1 MLVISRD
8 APYLQAVTEVRE
20 RTTFV
25 ISNQLAVLREAAPR
39 ADAILVTVGEAG
51 LLQAIFSV
59 ATRLRWVHS
68 FAAGVEAF
76 LFPDL
81 VQSPVTLTN
90 ARGAYK
96 RALAE
101 FVMAAVL
108 FFAKDLRRLVRN
120 QEAGVWQPFDVDDVH
135 GKVIG
140 IIGYGETGR
149 ASAELAHAFG
159 MRVLGL
165 RRRPE
170 QSRGDSLLESV
181 FGPESLHEMLPLCDF
196 VLLATPGTPQTRGM
210 IGHREIGLM
219 KADAIVFNPANV
231 RLIYIALVNQVLHQP
246 PNRIVSERGH
256 DGSVHAKAP
265 PQTSGDVVFAAAF
278 PNAKAARRGYTA
290 FARIEAQHHLTQAHQ
305 VPATILFRFD
315 RQRVRHAAGISVA
328 LFSGAGSSFGTS
340 NWMMAS
346 ATR

>member
-1 MLVISRD
+1 VLVISKD
-8 APYLQAVTEVRE
+8 APYLQALTEVQE

-68 FAAGVEAF
+68 FAAGVEDF

-120 QEAGVWQPFDVDDVH
+120 QEGGVWQPFDVDDVH

-170 QSRGDSLLESV
+170 QSRGDPLLESV

-196 VLLATPGTPQTRGM
+196 VLLATPGTPQTWGM
-210 IGHREIGLM
+210 IGQREIELM
-219 KADAIVFNPANV
+219 KADAVVINVGRGSLVHEAVLVEALQQKRIRGAALDVFEVEPLPSGHPFYGMENVLLSPHAADHTPGYLGLGMESFIRNLKRFQNGEPLANV
-231 RLIYIALVNQVLHQP
+231 VDKTA
-246 PNRIVSERGH
+246 
-256 DGSVHAKAP
+256 
-265 PQTSGDVVFAAAF
+265 
-278 PNAKAARRGYTA
+278 GY
-290 FARIEAQHHLTQAHQ
+290 
-305 VPATILFRFD
+305 
-315 RQRVRHAAGISVA
+315 
-328 LFSGAGSSFGTS
+328 
-340 NWMMAS
+340 
-346 ATR
+346 

>member
-1 MLVISRD
+1 VLVISKD

-210 IGHREIGLM
+210 IGQREIELM
-219 KADAIVFNPANV
+219 KADAIVINVGRGSLVHEAALVEALQQKRIRGAALDVFEVEPLPSGHPFYGMENVLLSPHAADHTPGYLGLGMESFIRNLQRFQNGEPLANV
-231 RLIYIALVNQVLHQP
+231 VDKTA
-246 PNRIVSERGH
+246 
-256 DGSVHAKAP
+256 
-265 PQTSGDVVFAAAF
+265 
-278 PNAKAARRGYTA
+278 GY
-290 FARIEAQHHLTQAHQ
+290 
-305 VPATILFRFD
+305 
-315 RQRVRHAAGISVA
+315 
-328 LFSGAGSSFGTS
+328 
-340 NWMMAS
+340 
-346 ATR
+346 

>member
-165 RRRPE
+165 RR
-170 QSRGDSLLESV
+170 DSLLESV

-210 IGHREIGLM
+210 IGQREIGLM
-219 KADAIVFNPANV
+219 KADAIVINVGRGSLVHEAALVEALQQKRIRGAALDVFEVEPLPPGHPFYAMENVLLSPHAADHTPGYLGLGMESFIRNLQRFQNGEPLANV
-231 RLIYIALVNQVLHQP
+231 VDKTA
-246 PNRIVSERGH
+246 
-256 DGSVHAKAP
+256 
-265 PQTSGDVVFAAAF
+265 
-278 PNAKAARRGYTA
+278 GY
-290 FARIEAQHHLTQAHQ
+290 
-305 VPATILFRFD
+305 
-315 RQRVRHAAGISVA
+315 
-328 LFSGAGSSFGTS
+328 
-340 NWMMAS
+340 
-346 ATR
+346 

>member
-1 MLVISRD
+1 MSALTVLVISRD

-165 RRRPE
+165 RRRPA
-170 QSRGDSLLESV
+170 QSRRDSLLESV

-210 IGHREIGLM
+210 IGQREIGLM
-219 KADAIVFNPANV
+219 KADAIVINVGRGSLVHEAALVEALQQKRIRGAALDVFEVEPLPSGHPFYGMENVLLSPHAADHTPGYLGLGMESFIRNLQRFQNGEPLANV
-231 RLIYIALVNQVLHQP
+231 VDKTA
-246 PNRIVSERGH
+246 
-256 DGSVHAKAP
+256 
-265 PQTSGDVVFAAAF
+265 
-278 PNAKAARRGYTA
+278 GY
-290 FARIEAQHHLTQAHQ
+290 
-305 VPATILFRFD
+305 
-315 RQRVRHAAGISVA
+315 
-328 LFSGAGSSFGTS
+328 
-340 NWMMAS
+340 
-346 ATR
+346 

>member
-59 ATRLRWVHS
+59 AARLRWVHS

-210 IGHREIGLM
+210 IGQREIELM
-219 KADAIVFNPANV
+219 KADAIVINVGRGSLVHEAALVEALQQKRIRGAALDVFEVEPLPSGHAFYGMENVLLSPHAADHTPGYLGLGMESFIRNLQRFQNGEPLANV
-231 RLIYIALVNQVLHQP
+231 VDKTA
-246 PNRIVSERGH
+246 
-256 DGSVHAKAP
+256 
-265 PQTSGDVVFAAAF
+265 
-278 PNAKAARRGYTA
+278 GY
-290 FARIEAQHHLTQAHQ
+290 
-305 VPATILFRFD
+305 
-315 RQRVRHAAGISVA
+315 
-328 LFSGAGSSFGTS
+328 
-340 NWMMAS
+340 
-346 ATR
+346 

>member
-1 MLVISRD
+1 VLVISRD

-59 ATRLRWVHS
+59 AARLRWVHS

-210 IGHREIGLM
+210 IGQREIELM
-219 KADAIVFNPANV
+219 KADAIVINVGRGSLVHEAALVEALQQKRIRGAALDVFEVEPLPSGHAFYGMENVLLSPHAADHTPGYLGLGMESFIRNLQRFQNGEPLANV
-231 RLIYIALVNQVLHQP
+231 VDKTA
-246 PNRIVSERGH
+246 
-256 DGSVHAKAP
+256 
-265 PQTSGDVVFAAAF
+265 
-278 PNAKAARRGYTA
+278 GY
-290 FARIEAQHHLTQAHQ
+290 
-305 VPATILFRFD
+305 
-315 RQRVRHAAGISVA
+315 
-328 LFSGAGSSFGTS
+328 
-340 NWMMAS
+340 
-346 ATR
+346 